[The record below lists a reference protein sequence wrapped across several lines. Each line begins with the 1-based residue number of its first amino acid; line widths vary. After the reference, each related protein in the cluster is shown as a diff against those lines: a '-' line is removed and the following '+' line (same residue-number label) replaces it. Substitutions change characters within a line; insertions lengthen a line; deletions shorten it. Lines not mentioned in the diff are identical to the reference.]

1 MPPAALKLQWVFS
14 VHMSIVSKLPGSVL
28 VAGLLPACLQRWKEI
43 AREQNYAFLGKP
55 LPLEWRDMACHFY
68 FVSPS
73 KVSNNIARIRASKKR
88 ILFKR
93 RHLSS
98 LVYFRKRSLLLH
110 ILRSVIKIAIS
121 LRKGLMDRGKW
132 QRQRREIVLH
142 LSEQASTLITL
153 LSTVGAIKSETICIP
168 GVAGYLH
175 GNKSPWHYCRS
186 SLTSYCCL
194 FAVTC

>member
-1 MPPAALKLQWVFS
+1 MYEHCFLAAGVSFS
-14 VHMSIVSKLPGSVL
+14 SGS
-28 VAGLLPACLQRWKEI
+28 AACLSAVPKGNSKGTKLCFSWETTPFGMER
-43 AREQNYAFLGKP
+43 YG
-55 LPLEWRDMACHFY
+55 LPLY

-73 KVSNNIARIRASKKR
+73 KVSNNTARIRASKNR

-98 LVYFRKRSLLLH
+98 LVYFGKRSLLLH
-110 ILRSVIKIAIS
+110 ILRSVIKIAIG
-121 LRKGLMDRGKW
+121 LRKGLTDRRKW
-132 QRQRREIVLH
+132 QRQHREIGLH

-153 LSTVGAIKSETICIP
+153 LSAVGAIKSETICIP

-175 GNKSPWHYCRS
+175 GNKSPRHYCRS